1 MSDNQKKYNYLHS
14 TARVT
19 VERCI
24 GLLKGRMRSLLHCL
38 PMTRVDL
45 IPEYIVAC
53 CVIHNICVM
62 RQDAS
67 IDIIIPVHEESNTL
81 PQTIRRNA
89 GVAKR
94 DVIMNSL

>member
-1 MSDNQKKYNYLHS
+1 MYRTIKRTNEEPI
-14 TARVT
+14 A
-19 VERCI
+19 
-24 GLLKGRMRSLLHCL
+24 LLTDDKSGFNSGVYCSVLR
-38 PMTRVDL
+38 
-45 IPEYIVAC
+45 
-53 CVIHNICVM
+53 VIHNICVM